1 MGCQSGSP
9 VGQGGA
15 DLGKVKGGRAGGAHS
30 KACGVPAQPRGFAG
44 GETEAGPSSG
54 TSPRASSASGC
65 GGITRWGPN
74 PGAGGARG
82 RAGHSTRGFWG
93 AHRRRGARRGLLGC
107 WGRQEEDAVLPPER
121 AGRRGG
127 AGGQDLAPGAE
138 AGGYWQSMNAS
149 NRCASCSGADV
160 SSMRAAC
167 SPRCRHP
174 RRPARPPP
182 SPCLSPRGART
193 PGVHMGARRGAG
205 GAGFLLQER
214 GCPVIVGCAGLAPR
228 LVPICGWGWMWWH
241 HPKAA
246 AATGCGVGVLGRGAQ
261 TSSVVPRSP
270 STPQTTAPL
279 PGLRLG
285 ALPGSMGLC
294 SFPAPP
300 QHVVAAFL
308 LPRNANEPP

>member
-1 MGCQSGSP
+1 M
-9 VGQGGA
+9 
-15 DLGKVKGGRAGGAHS
+15 KGGRAGGAHS

-44 GETEAGPSSG
+44 GETEAGPGSG

-82 RAGHSTRGFWG
+82 RAGHSTQGFWG

-127 AGGQDLAPGAE
+127 AGGQDLALGAE

-160 SSMRAAC
+160 SSMRAAR

-174 RRPARPPP
+174 RRPARPPSLPVPLP
-182 SPCLSPRGART
+182 SGCPDPRGAFGGSEGGWRCRISA
-193 PGVHMGARRGAG
+193 PGEGLPRYCGVRRAGPEACPHLAG
-205 GAGFLLQER
+205 GDGCGGITPRQLQPRGVGWAFWEEVPRPYPWFLVAPAPHKPQLPCR
-214 GCPVIVGCAGLAPR
+214 GCI
-228 LVPICGWGWMWWH
+228 
-241 HPKAA
+241 
-246 AATGCGVGVLGRGAQ
+246 
-261 TSSVVPRSP
+261 
-270 STPQTTAPL
+270 
-279 PGLRLG
+279 
-285 ALPGSMGLC
+285 
-294 SFPAPP
+294 
-300 QHVVAAFL
+300 
-308 LPRNANEPP
+308 